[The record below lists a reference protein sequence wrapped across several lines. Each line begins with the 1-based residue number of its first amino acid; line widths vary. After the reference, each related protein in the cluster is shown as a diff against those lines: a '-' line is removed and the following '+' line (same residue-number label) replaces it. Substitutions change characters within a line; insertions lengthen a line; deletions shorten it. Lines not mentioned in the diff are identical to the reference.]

1 MNIFLGLIGVH
12 EFFSVK
18 FPLRE
23 YFFLYFARPP
33 PPPPHNFSNGPS
45 LIQGK
50 PRTAIRGLT
59 RVIFL
64 SGVSKKSATN
74 DIVKQQATSK
84 DIKKR
89 GAQLHLII
97 QFPILNTSGISDP
110 VKLASRQKE
119 YIYCLQRNLLSPD
132 VSSPNWPFSSSH
144 KPLFQNEAKCLFSCK

>member
-1 MNIFLGLIGVH
+1 MNFFHLNFPCANIF
-12 EFFSVK
+12 FCTS
-18 FPLRE
+18 P
-23 YFFLYFARPP
+23 ASPP
-33 PPPPHNFSNGPS
+33 PPPPNNFSNGPS

-110 VKLASRQKE
+110 AKLASRQKE